1 MASDENRQF
10 KRRYPFA
17 YQLQLPFLENELSE
31 EEREQEWEEEKE
43 QAVEGFC
50 NACRDFL
57 EQISELSNQGKD
69 AYLTEKLD
77 ERLQFFTDFLKES
90 MDANVPMIE
99 PAHVKRFHVP
109 NVIQSVMKHLRRQ
122 EQLSCTKIYL
132 VEPVPSK
139 GLRVHGTFKQMREVN
154 LPHGK
159 TIEGKVLE
167 APLAS
172 YLFEDCF
179 FSDMRTLKSLI
190 KEVTLGAIPLDK
202 ANSFSKK

>member
-1 MASDENRQF
+1 MPIYIGLTKLADEYRQF

-17 YQLQLPFLENELSE
+17 YQPQLPFLENELNE

-43 QAVEGFC
+43 QAVKGFHD
-50 NACRDFL
+50 ACREFL

-77 ERLQFFTDFLKES
+77 ERLQFFTDFLEES
-90 MDANVPMIE
+90 MDADVPTIE
-99 PAHVKRFHVP
+99 PAPVKWFHVP

-122 EQLSCTKIYL
+122 GQLSCTRIYL
-132 VEPVPSK
+132 VEPVPRK

-154 LPHGK
+154 LLHGK

-172 YLFEDCF
+172 SLFDV
-179 FSDMRTLKSLI
+179 KSQL
-190 KEVTLGAIPLDK
+190 P
-202 ANSFSKK
+202 